1 MKILILGNQARST
14 SNFWTVLMRRMRAAG
29 HEVLCAVPAGD
40 DAAEAA
46 IRAIGEEDPAFRKG
60 PAVRLCHY
68 PLDRKGLNPLRDMAT
83 MHALYRLFKQEKPDL
98 LFASTIKPVIYGC
111 MAARLARVPHIY
123 ATITGLGYAFEADSF
138 FKKCV
143 NRLSIGLYHCALAG
157 AEGVFFQNRDD
168 AELFRK
174 VGILRRSA
182 RVLMARGTGVDIRR
196 FAEAPL
202 PPLPAEGCAPEEREI
217 IFLLV
222 GRLLE
227 AKGLPEY
234 AAAAKELKTQYPAA
248 RFQLL
253 GPPEQGLGSVDLAQ
267 VRRWQDEGSIEY
279 LGETRDV
286 RPYVEACHALVLP
299 SWREGTPTSIMEGM
313 SMGRAAVVTD
323 VPGCREV
330 VEDGVNGCIC
340 AAHDPRALAAAMR
353 RLLDEPGLL
362 VRMGAAGRDL
372 PRIRCRSRGREDPGR
387 HARAPRGRINKQP
400 CGPVAARSC
409 PGPAGTTVSRGHRDS
424 PSAAG
429 GPRACP
435 VHCTKKWRNY
445 DQPLPHGI
453 DAGGGPVL
461 HPAGPGRFGH
471 GDHRARPE
479 RL

>member
-123 ATITGLGYAFEADSF
+123 ATITGLGYAFEADNF

-267 VRRWQDEGSIEY
+267 VRRWHLSSRAEARLRAALARWRGSSVRAEALSWDRVSAEVPFFQPQTDSPHGDYLEGAMD
-279 LGETRDV
+279 LLCADADCR
-286 RPYVEACHALVLP
+286 RALVVDYKTGDAGL
-299 SWREGTPTSIMEGM
+299 SMEEVRE
-313 SMGRAAVVTD
+313 
-323 VPGCREV
+323 
-330 VEDGVNGCIC
+330 
-340 AAHDPRALAAAMR
+340 
-353 RLLDEPGLL
+353 
-362 VRMGAAGRDL
+362 
-372 PRIRCRSRGREDPGR
+372 R
-387 HARAPRGRINKQP
+387 HAMQAEFYAGVLLAEGFKRVECAFVCVERDDPET
-400 CGPVAARSC
+400 
-409 PGPAGTTVSRGHRDS
+409 PGEPLVVRYAF
-424 PSAAG
+424 G
-429 GPRACP
+429 G
-435 VHCTKKWRNY
+435 
-445 DQPLPHGI
+445 
-453 DAGGGPVL
+453 
-461 HPAGPGRFGH
+461 
-471 GDHRARPE
+471 
-479 RL
+479 

>member
-1 MKILILGNQARST
+1 MGKGYAVKIFVLGNQARST

-40 DAAEAA
+40 DAADAA
-46 IRAIGEEDPAFRKG
+46 IRAIGEEDPSFQKG

-83 MHALYRLFKQEKPDL
+83 MHALYRLFRQEKPDL
-98 LFASTIKPVIYGC
+98 LFATTIKPVIYGC

-123 ATITGLGYAFEADSF
+123 ATITGLGYAFEADTF

-168 AELFRK
+168 AELFRT
-174 VGILRRSA
+174 VGILRHGA
-182 RVLMARGTGVDIRR
+182 R
-196 FAEAPL
+196 APQ
-202 PPLPAEGCAPEEREI
+202 AREI

-227 AKGLPEY
+227 GKGLHEY
-234 AAAAKELKTQYPAA
+234 AAAARELKTQYPAA

-286 RPYVEACHALVLP
+286 RPYVAACHALVLP

-330 VEDGVNGCIC
+330 MEDGVNGFLC
-340 AAHDPRALAAAMR
+340 AAHDPRSLAAAMR
-353 RLLDEPGLL
+353 RFLDDPGLL
-362 VRMGAAGRDL
+362 ASMGAAGRELACREFDAEVVAEKIL
-372 PRIRCRSRGREDPGR
+372 VDMRVPR
-387 HARAPRGRINKQP
+387 
-400 CGPVAARSC
+400 
-409 PGPAGTTVSRGHRDS
+409 
-424 PSAAG
+424 AAG
-429 GPRACP
+429 
-435 VHCTKKWRNY
+435 
-445 DQPLPHGI
+445 
-453 DAGGGPVL
+453 
-461 HPAGPGRFGH
+461 
-471 GDHRARPE
+471 
-479 RL
+479 

>member
-1 MKILILGNQARST
+1 M
-14 SNFWTVLMRRMRAAG
+14 
-29 HEVLCAVPAGD
+29 
-40 DAAEAA
+40 
-46 IRAIGEEDPAFRKG
+46 
-60 PAVRLCHY
+60 RLCHY

-83 MHALYRLFKQEKPDL
+83 MHALYRLFRQEKPDL

-123 ATITGLGYAFEADSF
+123 ATITGLGYAFEADNF

-372 PRIRCRSRGREDPGR
+372 ACREFDAEVVAEKILVDMRVPR
-387 HARAPRGRINKQP
+387 
-400 CGPVAARSC
+400 
-409 PGPAGTTVSRGHRDS
+409 
-424 PSAAG
+424 AAG
-429 GPRACP
+429 
-435 VHCTKKWRNY
+435 
-445 DQPLPHGI
+445 
-453 DAGGGPVL
+453 
-461 HPAGPGRFGH
+461 
-471 GDHRARPE
+471 
-479 RL
+479 

>member
-83 MHALYRLFKQEKPDL
+83 MHALYRLFRQEKPDL

-123 ATITGLGYAFEADSF
+123 ATITGLGYAFEADNF

-340 AAHDPRALAAAMR
+340 AAHD
-353 RLLDEPGLL
+353 
-362 VRMGAAGRDL
+362 
-372 PRIRCRSRGREDPGR
+372 RGRWP
-387 HARAPRGRINKQP
+387 PP
-400 CGPVAARSC
+400 CAACWTNPDCWSAWGP
-409 PGPAGTTVSRGHRDS
+409 PAGIWPAANSMPKSWPRRSWSTCACPARPDKQATMRARGGPLLSRPRRDDGVSRSQGQ
-424 PSAAG
+424 
-429 GPRACP
+429 P
-435 VHCTKKWRNY
+435 VRRRRPTGLSR
-445 DQPLPHGI
+445 PLYEKMEK
-453 DAGGGPVL
+453 L
-461 HPAGPGRFGH
+461 
-471 GDHRARPE
+471 
-479 RL
+479 

>member
-1 MKILILGNQARST
+1 MTGGSVRRQIVRFALPIFWGNLFQQLYNIVDSLVVGNFLGS
-14 SNFWTVLMRRMRAAG
+14 
-29 HEVLCAVPAGD
+29 D
-40 DAAEAA
+40 
-46 IRAIGEEDPAFRKG
+46 
-60 PAVRLCHY
+60 
-68 PLDRKGLNPLRDMAT
+68 
-83 MHALYRLFKQEKPDL
+83 
-98 LFASTIKPVIYGC
+98 
-111 MAARLARVPHIY
+111 
-123 ATITGLGYAFEADSF
+123 
-138 FKKCV
+138 
-143 NRLSIGLYHCALAG
+143 ALA
-157 AEGVFFQNRDD
+157 A
-168 AELFRK
+168 
-174 VGILRRSA
+174 VGSS
-182 RVLMARGTGVDIRR
+182 GN
-196 FAEAPL
+196 
-202 PPLPAEGCAPEEREI
+202 I

-372 PRIRCRSRGREDPGR
+372 ACREFDAEVVAEKILVDMRVPR
-387 HARAPRGRINKQP
+387 
-400 CGPVAARSC
+400 
-409 PGPAGTTVSRGHRDS
+409 
-424 PSAAG
+424 AAG
-429 GPRACP
+429 
-435 VHCTKKWRNY
+435 
-445 DQPLPHGI
+445 
-453 DAGGGPVL
+453 
-461 HPAGPGRFGH
+461 
-471 GDHRARPE
+471 
-479 RL
+479 

>member
-83 MHALYRLFKQEKPDL
+83 MHALYRLFRQEKPDL

-123 ATITGLGYAFEADSF
+123 ATITGLGYAFEADNF

-353 RLLDEPGLL
+353 RLLDEPGL
-362 VRMGAAGRDL
+362 GG
-372 PRIRCRSRGREDPGR
+372 P
-387 HARAPRGRINKQP
+387 PRGGKNTHP
-400 CGPVAARSC
+400 WGPGGAGSC

-424 PSAAG
+424 PPAAG
-429 GPRACP
+429 GPQACH

>member
-1 MKILILGNQARST
+1 MEQELRRVYYDPELGVEACLFQGIDQGFPEHFHTYYVIGTMDRGSREVT
-14 SNFWTVLMRRMRAAG
+14 IAG
-29 HEVLCAVPAGD
+29 ETLRLAPGELVFFQPGEPHACRPVGEERLDWRGLHVPQEVMER
-40 DAAEAA
+40 AAEAVTG
-46 IRAIGEEDPAFRKG
+46 R
-60 PAVRLCHY
+60 
-68 PLDRKGLNPLRDMAT
+68 
-83 MHALYRLFKQEKPDL
+83 Q
-98 LFASTIKPVIYGC
+98 FA
-111 MAARLARVPHIY
+111 PHF
-123 ATITGLGYAFEADSF
+123 TPSVLPGSELTS
-138 FKKCV
+138 
-143 NRLSIGLYHCALAG
+143 
-157 AEGVFFQNRDD
+157 
-168 AELFRK
+168 LFRE
-174 VGILRRSA
+174 VWELVAGEQGELRRE
-182 RVLMARGTGVDIRR
+182 
-196 FAEAPL
+196 EAFL
-202 PPLPAEGCAPEEREI
+202 
-217 IFLLV
+217 LLV

-372 PRIRCRSRGREDPGR
+372 ACREFDAEVVAEKILVDMRVPR
-387 HARAPRGRINKQP
+387 
-400 CGPVAARSC
+400 
-409 PGPAGTTVSRGHRDS
+409 
-424 PSAAG
+424 AAG
-429 GPRACP
+429 
-435 VHCTKKWRNY
+435 
-445 DQPLPHGI
+445 
-453 DAGGGPVL
+453 
-461 HPAGPGRFGH
+461 
-471 GDHRARPE
+471 
-479 RL
+479 

>member
-83 MHALYRLFKQEKPDL
+83 MHALYRLFRQEKPDL
-98 LFASTIKPVIYGC
+98 LFATTIKPVIYGC

-123 ATITGLGYAFEADSF
+123 ATITGLGYAFEADNF

-182 RVLMARGTGVDIRR
+182 RVLMARGGTGVDTHR

-372 PRIRCRSRGREDPGR
+372 ACREFDAEVVAEKSLVDMRVPR
-387 HARAPRGRINKQP
+387 
-400 CGPVAARSC
+400 
-409 PGPAGTTVSRGHRDS
+409 
-424 PSAAG
+424 AAG
-429 GPRACP
+429 
-435 VHCTKKWRNY
+435 
-445 DQPLPHGI
+445 
-453 DAGGGPVL
+453 
-461 HPAGPGRFGH
+461 
-471 GDHRARPE
+471 
-479 RL
+479 

>member
-1 MKILILGNQARST
+1 MKILVLGNQARST
-14 SNFWTVLMRRMRAAG
+14 ANFWTVLMGRMRAAG
-29 HEVLCAVPAGD
+29 HTVLCAVPPGD
-40 DAAEAA
+40 NAAEAA
-46 IRAIGEEDPAFRKG
+46 LLAIGGHGSARRSG

-68 PLDRKGLNPLRDMAT
+68 PLDRKGLNPLRDMVT
-83 MHALYRLFKQEKPDL
+83 LQALYRLFRREKPDL

-111 MAARLARVPHIY
+111 LAARLAGVPHIY
-123 ATITGLGYAFEADSF
+123 ATITGLGYAFEADNL

-143 NRLSIGLYHCALAG
+143 NRLSVALYRCALAG

-168 AELFRK
+168 AELFRR
-174 VGILRRSA
+174 VGILGRDA

-202 PPLPAEGCAPEEREI
+202 PPLPADDCPPDQRALT
-217 IFLLV
+217 FLLV

-234 AAAAKELKTQYPAA
+234 AAAAKELKATYPAA

-286 RPYVEACHALVLP
+286 RPYVAASHALVLP

-340 AAHDPRALAAAMR
+340 AAHDARALAAAMR
-353 RLLDEPGLL
+353 RLLDEPRLL
-362 VRMGAAGRDL
+362 AGMGAAGRAL
-372 PRIRCRSRGREDPGR
+372 ACREFD
-387 HARAPRGRINKQP
+387 ADV
-400 CGPVAARSC
+400 VAEKILSDMRV
-409 PGPAGTTVSRGHRDS
+409 PH
-424 PSAAG
+424 AAG
-429 GPRACP
+429 
-435 VHCTKKWRNY
+435 
-445 DQPLPHGI
+445 
-453 DAGGGPVL
+453 
-461 HPAGPGRFGH
+461 
-471 GDHRARPE
+471 
-479 RL
+479 

>member
-1 MKILILGNQARST
+1 
-14 SNFWTVLMRRMRAAG
+14 MRRMRAAG

-83 MHALYRLFKQEKPDL
+83 MHALYRLFRQEKPDL

-123 ATITGLGYAFEADSF
+123 ATITGLGYAFEADNF

-234 AAAAKELKTQYPAA
+234 AAAARRNRAWAA
-248 RFQLL
+248 
-253 GPPEQGLGSVDLAQ
+253 
-267 VRRWQDEGSIEY
+267 WI
-279 LGETRDV
+279 
-286 RPYVEACHALVLP
+286 
-299 SWREGTPTSIMEGM
+299 W
-313 SMGRAAVVTD
+313 
-323 VPGCREV
+323 
-330 VEDGVNGCIC
+330 
-340 AAHDPRALAAAMR
+340 PRC
-353 RLLDEPGLL
+353 
-362 VRMGAAGRDL
+362 AAGRT
-372 PRIRCRSRGREDPGR
+372 
-387 HARAPRGRINKQP
+387 K
-400 CGPVAARSC
+400 AASN
-409 PGPAGTTVSRGHRDS
+409 T
-424 PSAAG
+424 
-429 GPRACP
+429 
-435 VHCTKKWRNY
+435 W
-445 DQPLPHGI
+445 
-453 DAGGGPVL
+453 
-461 HPAGPGRFGH
+461 
-471 GDHRARPE
+471 ARPATCAPMW
-479 RL
+479 RPATRWCCLRGVKARPRPSWKA